1 MWAICKKEFFGYF
14 NSFSSSFFILGYLLV
29 IGFILFVNP
38 STNIFDFGYAHLDSF
53 FYYSPW
59 LLIVLCSALTMNS
72 FSEEYQQ
79 ETHIILSSLPLSATN
94 IVIGKF
100 LGYALILSCA
110 LLPTFI
116 YPLAIQNLSSTGG
129 LDRAATLTNFIGLWG
144 LSLCFLSIGMFCSS
158 LSKFNLKSLFGAI
171 FINIFL
177 YQGLHY
183 LATQIFSTGILA
195 FIIVQLSMF
204 EHYKNIQFGLV
215 LLSDLLYFIIT
226 IALFLYVTIIK
237 WRTYEN

>member
-1 MWAICKKEFFGYF
+1 MWAICKKEFFAYF

-79 ETHIILSSLPLSATN
+79 ETHIILHSLPLSAVN
-94 IVIGKF
+94 IVLGKF
-100 LGYALILSCA
+100 FGNALILSCA
-110 LLPTFI
+110 LVPTFI
-116 YPLAIQNLSSTGG
+116 YPLSIQNLSSSGG
-129 LDRAATLTNFIGLWG
+129 LDRAATLTSFIGLWG
-144 LSLCFLSIGMFCSS
+144 LSLCFLAVGIFCSS
-158 LSKFNLKSLFGAI
+158 LSKFNLKSLFSAV
-171 FINIFL
+171 FINTLL

-183 LATQIFSTGILA
+183 LATQIFNNGSLE
-195 FIIVQLSMF
+195 FIFAQLSMF
-204 EHYKNIQFGLV
+204 EHYKKIQYGLV
-215 LLSDLLYFIIT
+215 LLNDVLYFLAT
-226 IALFLYVTIIK
+226 IALFLYLTTFK
-237 WRTYEN
+237 WRSYEK